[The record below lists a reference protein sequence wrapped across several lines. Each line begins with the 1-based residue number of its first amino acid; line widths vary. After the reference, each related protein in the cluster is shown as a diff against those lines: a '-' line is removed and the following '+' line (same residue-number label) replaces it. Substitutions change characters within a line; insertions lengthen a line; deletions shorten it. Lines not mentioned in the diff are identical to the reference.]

1 MDQDNSLLCLDIGN
15 TSCRAGIWI
24 NGVFES
30 TRSILTTE
38 FTEHSQD
45 WIREFK
51 QYSKIAY
58 CSVVPLAES
67 AFLSRLPETDR
78 SSVYQLT
85 SNNQSI
91 LPISYPILE
100 EIGSDRIANSI
111 AAFKSFE
118 LPAIVIDL
126 GTATTFDLITVDGG
140 YEGGI
145 IVPGPQ
151 GMLDFLG
158 NHTALLPKIQ
168 CPSPRL

>member
-1 MDQDNSLLCLDIGN
+1 MNLNNIPELRTVRLFL
-15 TSCRAGIWI
+15 W
-24 NGVFES
+24 
-30 TRSILTTE
+30 L
-38 FTEHSQD
+38 
-45 WIREFK
+45 K
-51 QYSKIAY
+51 
-58 CSVVPLAES
+58 VP
-67 AFLSRLPETDR
+67 FCQGCQKTDR

-118 LPAIVIDL
+118 LPAIIIDL
-126 GTATTFDLITVDGG
+126 GTAATFDLITVDGG

-145 IVPGPQ
+145 IIPGPQ

-158 NHTALLPKIQ
+158 NHTALLPK
-168 CPSPRL
+168 LH